1 MTDPH
6 LFGDT
11 AGSFRGTVTH
21 ASLSAAIEH
30 YRSGDW
36 QADLVAVTGDLIQ
49 DDSAEAYERF
59 TELMGTLNLP
69 VHCLPGNHDV
79 RELMRAAL
87 SAAPFSYCDATAIGN
102 WLIVGI
108 DSCESGRAGGAIDA
122 SEYERLEQVIDSSDA
137 DHVLVCLHHPPVI
150 MGSAWLD
157 TVGLDEPGEFFDR
170 IAASGKVRL
179 AIFGHVHQAYDGEH
193 HGVQIIGTPST
204 CRQFKPGSDD
214 FAVDDQPPAYR
225 RISLHADGRCE
236 TELVW
241 VRDA

>member
-1 MTDPH
+1 M
-6 LFGDT
+6 FGDT

-21 ASLSAAIEH
+21 ASLSEVIEH

-36 QADLVAVTGDLIQ
+36 QADLVTVTGDLIQ
-49 DDSAEAYERF
+49 DDSAAAYERF
-59 TELMGTLNLP
+59 TELMGTLDLP
-69 VHCLPGNHDV
+69 VHCLPGNHDD
-79 RELMRAAL
+79 RELMREAV
-87 SAAPFSYCDATAIGN
+87 SEVPFFYCDATEIDN

-122 SEYERLEQVIDSSDA
+122 SEYERLEQAIDSSDA
-137 DHVLVCLHHPPVI
+137 DHVMVCLHHPPVV

-157 TVGLDEPGEFFDR
+157 TVGLDEPDVFFDR
-170 IAASGKVRL
+170 IVASGKVRL
-179 AIFGHVHQAYDGEH
+179 AIFGHVHQAYDSEH
-193 HGVQIIGTPST
+193 YGVQIIGTPST
-204 CRQFKPGSDD
+204 CRQFKPGSDE

-225 RISLHADGRCE
+225 RMSLHADGRCD